1 MEYNYIQTLLD
12 VYFEGKTTLKE
23 EVLLRD
29 YFESDTVDEA
39 FLSYKPL
46 FSAFSEAAS
55 EISTSTIELPQAETS
70 QNYLWLSIAASLV
83 IVVGVAGFMYSNNS
97 YNSQEKEALAALK
110 HSKKAMLMLS
120 QQLNKGTQ
128 KLILLDQFQETKKK
142 ILKIKIMKKLILLL
156 ALIITPLATTAQGTF
171 DSFEDEKDVTSV
183 IVTKNMFKLLSK
195 MDLESDDPE
204 VKDYLNMVDN
214 LNDIKIFTTDNPE
227 VAARMTSKVNSYVKN
242 NKSLSELMRVKN
254 DGRNIKFYSK
264 EGKTESYVSEL
275 LMHLD
280 GVVDGES
287 TTVLMSITG
296 NIDLKQI
303 GKLAEDLNVPGSEE
317 LKNIKK
323 NK

>member
-29 YFESDTVDEA
+29 YFESDTLDEA

-142 ILKIKIMKKLILLL
+142 YLK
-156 ALIITPLATTAQGTF
+156 
-171 DSFEDEKDVTSV
+171 
-183 IVTKNMFKLLSK
+183 
-195 MDLESDDPE
+195 
-204 VKDYLNMVDN
+204 
-214 LNDIKIFTTDNPE
+214 
-227 VAARMTSKVNSYVKN
+227 
-242 NKSLSELMRVKN
+242 
-254 DGRNIKFYSK
+254 
-264 EGKTESYVSEL
+264 
-275 LMHLD
+275 
-280 GVVDGES
+280 
-287 TTVLMSITG
+287 
-296 NIDLKQI
+296 
-303 GKLAEDLNVPGSEE
+303 
-317 LKNIKK
+317 
-323 NK
+323 